1 MILWVL
7 IPYGVVVPPS
17 VKIAT
22 LSPAFWPKI
31 LAGGITVFGLLIAL
45 QGLLPMLKRGGG
57 PGKGRSAKAK
67 ACGADALSD
76 GEKHGAIR
84 AGAAVSGM
92 LAYYFMVE
100 PLGIILASMIIFP
113 VFAILYGEK
122 RIKFLAPLGVLLPVG
137 LYYFFTIAAHKPM
150 PTGCFF

>member
-1 MILWVL
+1 MTLWVL

-45 QGLLPMLKRGGG
+45 QGLLPMPKRGGG
-57 PGKGRSAKAK
+57 TGKGQSAKAK
-67 ACGADALSD
+67 ACGADAAQS
-76 GEKHGAIR
+76 GGKHGAIR
-84 AGAAVSGM
+84 AGAAILGM

-100 PLGIILASMIIFP
+100 PLGIILASMVIFP
-113 VFAILYGEK
+113 VFAMLYGEK
-122 RIKFLAPLGVLLPVG
+122 RIKLLAPLGILLPVG
-137 LYYFFTIAAHKPM
+137 LYYFFTVAAHKPM
-150 PTGCFF
+150 PTGYFF